1 MTAAKAKAKAA
12 DIALAEKII
21 QLAPK
26 QREVF
31 LANLSPSAGGRV
43 RELIAQ
49 YQEASGGGASRIKL
63 LPHQQLPEPKDID
76 KGAVLAGGRGAGKSF
91 AAANYLARICET
103 VPKIRARVIA
113 PTLADAV
120 QSVVLDPDSG
130 VLAQSPSAVFKSSGI
145 EGARVVWPNKSTLY
159 LIGTPTLK
167 DVDRLRALT
176 NIDCIAEGVPVE
188 TARGAIAIEDVRPG
202 DMVLT
207 RSGYRRV
214 LVWIDKGTRPTH
226 ELVTSAGIL
235 RGTDDHRCW
244 DPSTSSW
251 KELGLFKEGDMM
263 EACPISS
270 ASTASPSTAGPTGTS
285 GMPAGDSCTGPCGST
300 PTDLSRP
307 ATKCITTIETEA
319 TTLCRTSNSSN
330 LPSITGC
337 TCRSATPTPSISRDA
352 SPVCGGSGQSASRSM
367 PCASSAS
374 SPSRIGTSPQSE
386 CASARQ
392 PVSIAIATGAEKAQ
406 SGQTPSA
413 SNVEPTS
420 APDSM
425 SRPASPPERA
435 LARVL
440 RSSPTGREERVF
452 DLTIEGEHE
461 FFAGGVLVHNCDH
474 YEEAAA
480 NPRLAEAVKQADL
493 SRRGSR
499 LPHPIWI
506 ASTTPRP
513 VPQYK
518 EWLKDSRVV
527 VKRASTLDNPH
538 TPDEYRDYA
547 ESLKGTHLYR
557 QEVMG
562 EVVDDVAGA
571 LWTQVNIDRSIV
583 SNDLDREKLLSI
595 LDRVIVAV
603 DPPSGHGTCGIAV
616 MGITNA
622 LEDPTESSRIV
633 ILDDFSIEDA
643 SPAVWGGRVVDAAKA
658 YGANVI
664 AERNQGGLMVESTIR
679 RAAED
684 RGDDFLT
691 VTLAHARISKEQRA
705 APVALLW
712 ELDTQRAV
720 IVPPQGQMSRIALL
734 IEQMTSW
741 IPKTFSPDRL
751 DAMVWGA
758 TELMR
763 GGGSRAALQPARPKV
778 VTPAM
783 HFRQAL
789 MGMRR

>member
-1 MTAAKAKAKAA
+1 MTAAKAKAA

-103 VPKIRARVIA
+103 VSKIRARVIA

-176 NIDCIAEGVPVE
+176 NIDV
-188 TARGAIAIEDVRPG
+188 
-202 DMVLT
+202 
-207 RSGYRRV
+207 
-214 LVWIDKGTRPTH
+214 
-226 ELVTSAGIL
+226 
-235 RGTDDHRCW
+235 
-244 DPSTSSW
+244 
-251 KELGLFKEGDMM
+251 
-263 EACPISS
+263 
-270 ASTASPSTAGPTGTS
+270 
-285 GMPAGDSCTGPCGST
+285 
-300 PTDLSRP
+300 
-307 ATKCITTIETEA
+307 
-319 TTLCRTSNSSN
+319 
-330 LPSITGC
+330 
-337 TCRSATPTPSISRDA
+337 
-352 SPVCGGSGQSASRSM
+352 
-367 PCASSAS
+367 
-374 SPSRIGTSPQSE
+374 
-386 CASARQ
+386 
-392 PVSIAIATGAEKAQ
+392 
-406 SGQTPSA
+406 
-413 SNVEPTS
+413 
-420 APDSM
+420 
-425 SRPASPPERA
+425 
-435 LARVL
+435 
-440 RSSPTGREERVF
+440 
-452 DLTIEGEHE
+452 
-461 FFAGGVLVHNCDH
+461 DH

-518 EWLKDSRVV
+518 EWLKDPRVV

-643 SPAVWGGRVVDAAKA
+643 SPAVWGGRVVDAAKT